1 MEGYKRMFDD
11 MIVTVWSAPNYCY
24 RYACWSA
31 VGVWTLTTAFHTYR
45 CGNVA
50 SVLQLD
56 DNLNQDYKV
65 FEAAPQD
72 SRALP
77 AKAAVSHLQR
87 FPAIALTTRYSQCS
101 TFYEL
106 KQRSFSCLAVYRQ
119 SPLHGN
125 T

>member
-1 MEGYKRMFDD
+1 MKSDEQVMEGYKRMFDD

-24 RYACWSA
+24 RYVVFRCCGLA
-31 VGVWTLTTAFHTYR
+31 LTRTEVMYS

-77 AKAAVSHLQR
+77 AKAAVSHLLYGLI
-87 FPAIALTTRYSQCS
+87 PS
-101 TFYEL
+101 
-106 KQRSFSCLAVYRQ
+106 
-119 SPLHGN
+119 
-125 T
+125 

>member
-1 MEGYKRMFDD
+1 M
-11 MIVTVWSAPNYCY
+11 
-24 RYACWSA
+24 
-31 VGVWTLTTAFHTYR
+31 YR

-77 AKAAVSHLQR
+77 AKAAVSPLQKTD
-87 FPAIALTTRYSQCS
+87 AIALITGCSQCS

-106 KQRSFSCLAVYRQ
+106 EQSSSSCSVVFCQ
-119 SPLHGN
+119 SPRSRKYDGTFEKLVGM
-125 T
+125 